1 VVNEW
6 HGGQNEVMARR
17 RSRPRRRF
25 AVAGMCVS
33 TVLAA
38 SIGIN
43 AASPS
48 QAVSPAPV
56 AGTNLNWTVYH
67 HDLRGSGLDTSGT
80 SFSPATLAWT
90 SPSLDGQ
97 LYGEP
102 LVFAGRVFV
111 ATEND
116 TVYALAATNG
126 RVLWSRH
133 LAAPVPAGDLPC
145 GNITPT
151 VGITGTP
158 VIDPGRQELFVVADE
173 LVTGAPAHKL
183 VGVNLTTG
191 AVMLNQLVD
200 PPGSTPAAQLER
212 DGLTLDQGQ
221 VVFGFGGNNGD
232 CSTYHGWVVAVPEGG
247 GTLKTFEVD
256 AGTGELRGAIW
267 MGGAAPVVDHLG
279 NVWVAAGN
287 GSVTSSTGP
296 YDNSDSVLELSSLLK
311 LLQFFAPVDW
321 FSQNLDDADLG
332 SSSPALLNDG
342 LVFQAG
348 KSDTAYLMRQAAL
361 GGIGGQVAELGSIC
375 GGVVDGGEA
384 FNGNVVYAPCRVGVE
399 ALQVGTSP
407 PSVTKLWQT
416 TSGSGGPAIIVGGF
430 VWTISQAGVLY
441 ALNSSTGS
449 VAQQFSIGAV
459 VNHFPTPSVGDH
471 LLLAPTATKV
481 VAFKG

>member
-1 VVNEW
+1 VVKEW

-25 AVAGMCVS
+25 AVAGLCVS
-33 TVLAA
+33 TALAVSA
-38 SIGIN
+38 GIG
-43 AASPS
+43 AGSPS
-48 QAVSPAPV
+48 QAESPAPA
-56 AGTNLNWTVYH
+56 AGPNLNWTVYH

-80 SFSPATLAWT
+80 AFSPATLAWT
-90 SPSLDGQ
+90 SPLLDGQ

-102 LVFAGRVFV
+102 LEFAGRVFV

-116 TVYALAATNG
+116 TVYALAAANG
-126 RVLWSRH
+126 TVLWSRH
-133 LAAPVPAGDLPC
+133 LATAVPASDLPC

-158 VIDPGRQELFVVADE
+158 VIAPGRQELFVVADE
-173 LVTGAPAHKL
+173 LVAGTPVHKL
-183 VGVNLTTG
+183 VGLNLTTG
-191 AVMLNQLVD
+191 AVMLNQSVD

-212 DGLTLDQGQ
+212 DGLTLDRGQ
-221 VVFGFGGNNGD
+221 VVFGFGGNIGD
-232 CSTYHGWVVAVPEGG
+232 CSTYHGWLVAVPVGG
-247 GTLKTFEVD
+247 GKAANFEVD

-267 MGGAAPVVDHLG
+267 MGGAAPVVDRQG
-279 NVWVAAGN
+279 DVWVASGN

-296 YDNSDSVLELSSLLK
+296 FDNSDSVLELSSSLK

-321 FSQNLDDADLG
+321 YLQNLHDADLG

-342 LVFQAG
+342 FVLQTG
-348 KSDTAYLMRQAAL
+348 KSDIAYLMSQTAL
-361 GGIGGQVAELGSIC
+361 GGIGGQVAELGMIC
-375 GGVVDGGEA
+375 GNVVDGGEA
-384 FNGNVVYAPCRVGVE
+384 FNGNVVYAPCRSGVE
-399 ALQVGTSP
+399 ALRIGTSP

-416 TSGSGGPAIIVGGF
+416 TTGSGGPAIIAGGF

-441 ALNSSTGS
+441 ALNPTTGAE
-449 VAQQFSIGAV
+449 AQQFSIGAV

-471 LLLAPTATKV
+471 FLLAPTATKV